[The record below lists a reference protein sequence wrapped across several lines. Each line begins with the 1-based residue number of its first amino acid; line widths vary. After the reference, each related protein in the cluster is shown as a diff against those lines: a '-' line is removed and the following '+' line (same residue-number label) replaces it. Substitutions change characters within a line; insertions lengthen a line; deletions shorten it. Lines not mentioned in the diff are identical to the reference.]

1 MNHNYIFIQVFDRG
15 QNWWLNHNIFLNGKT
30 KHTVVT
36 IHLPVISFQ
45 KYIWKDKL
53 NRSTRGTH
61 VTTQRSDLC
70 VTHIPVGERWEDVL
84 SPQPFCGSLF
94 LRWLVVRVVYLLD
107 SSHNHHYD
115 KNRQEKRQHEIRFRI
130 TWNYIHI
137 STIQRS
143 PDIQEMWRWN
153 QWVMVYWL

>member
-1 MNHNYIFIQVFDRG
+1 M
-15 QNWWLNHNIFLNGKT
+15 
-30 KHTVVT
+30 
-36 IHLPVISFQ
+36 HLSVKSIQ
-45 KYIWKDKL
+45 KYIWKDKI

-143 PDIQEMWRWN
+143 LDIQEMWRWN
-153 QWVMVYWL
+153 QWVMVYLL